1 MAEYTGGRIVPT
13 HGGVWDK
20 TRKYEELTIVLNEAT
35 GDSYIS
41 KRPVPAGTEIYEE
54 HYWVLYSQYNEQ
66 ITRAED
72 HLDDTARAI
81 RSEMNEQARTVNQR
95 MDQAEE
101 NVDERAAAA
110 EKVSNDNKATLE
122 ARMSVIEARQEANVK
137 ASTTPDADYAAE
149 LVDARVDDNSH
160 PHDSLGANVR
170 SIGKIRTQQDILSG
184 WGWIDNKIL
193 HYNGQLTTMGN
204 WSCVHM
210 IPVATGKVT
219 IEGKFAVMSGDE
231 RYNNIWCF
239 DRERNSLGGC
249 FRCEDAAHYYDNEEI
264 ELLEGTAYISVTT
277 GTVSKDKC
285 HVYLHP
291 DLRANYLLE
300 HVSTA
305 YEWLNGEIDITHD
318 INAGRVTLSIP
329 EMLTCFF
336 LDWNCGGNYKS
347 WPAIR
352 GPFTQEFEDTIKE
365 KWWCIYME
373 DWEFHLYVGEKW
385 YLNFKPGRYVICAF
399 YSMYVVYT
407 PVCTRGIYVNGV
419 CYGSPDKQADNAMKL
434 NRFLGQEARI
444 EYGEFAIDF
453 EAGTIQ
459 VLAPILMTMNT
470 RQYAQLLVQEEPTT
484 INEGVITETRP
495 MVIFGYDS
503 GKKELNF
510 YTTAMF
516 QELGENGFYIA
527 AYYTNQFWNAHINP
541 SIYVTING
549 ERRQIGELF
558 TEETRDNFIEAKYRK
573 RFDQQSVHVG
583 YLASG
588 GITIDQENQTIQV
601 TERGLIMGD
610 NLSYIWIS
618 RQEEPIP
625 ISYTIPLEST
635 GAIPMRILGY
645 DYGTGTI
652 NLYGNSD
659 FRALGANGYYLG
671 TFYQTALY
679 DNRLHPGVKITLDGV
694 EYRAGDLAFQGHMG
708 DHQTPIEKR
717 VDRNVRDYVAAKVN
731 EAEAEIKDEIN
742 SSIASKSADY
752 SHPLD
757 LFKTF
762 LKVGVIGDSLSVGY
776 MWNLET
782 ETAVSRM
789 LPFSW
794 PKYVG
799 RDAGVPWLNL
809 GTSGQSVLTWCSN
822 GTYGKVQME
831 AEGNKCQA
839 YIIGLGVNDSS
850 NSDRAAPLGSPADIV
865 DDPDAV
871 ATTYYGGY
879 ARIIQLLKRRNP
891 DCKIFCLTIPANN
904 ATQNPY
910 SNAVRYIAEEYYSTE
925 DNVYLVDLGED
936 YLSRYQ
942 GTNPIARDRNKIR
955 SHYSA
960 AGYKLIA
967 SLMEEAISARMLE
980 NQEDFVDVAY
990 IPYDVGDPTPNTM
1003 TI

>member
-1 MAEYTGGRIVPT
+1 MARYVGGRIVPT
-13 HGGVWDK
+13 HGGVWDGS
-20 TRKYEELTIVLNEAT
+20 RSYEELTIVLRDDT

-41 KRPVPAGTEIYEE
+41 KRPVPAGTAITEE
-54 HYWVLYSQYNEQ
+54 HYWVLYSVYNEQ
-66 ITRAED
+66 ITRAEQ
-72 HLDDTARAI
+72 HLDSTAAAI
-81 RSEMNEQARTVNQR
+81 RSEMNTQKQQVTQRMEQAETNVNQR
-95 MDQAEE
+95 AS
-101 NVDERAAAA
+101 AA
-110 EKVSNDNKATLE
+110 ENLSNQNRSAVE
-122 ARMSVIEARQEANVK
+122 SRMELIEARQEANVR
-137 ASTTPDADYAAE
+137 ASTDASADYAAE
-149 LVDARVDDNSH
+149 VVDARVDDNSH
-160 PHDSLGANVR
+160 TYDSLGANVR
-170 SIGKIRTQQDILSG
+170 AIGKIRTQQDILNG
-184 WGWIDNKIL
+184 WGWQDNKIV

-210 IPVATGKVT
+210 IPVTGDKVI
-219 IEGKFAVMSGDE
+219 IEGKFGMMSGDD
-231 RYNNIWCF
+231 RYHNIWCY
-239 DRERNSLGGC
+239 DRERVSLGGC
-249 FRCEDAAHYYDNEEI
+249 FRCEDNAQYFDNEEI
-264 ELLEGTAYISVTT
+264 ELLEGTAYISVST
-277 GTVSKDKC
+277 GTVNKDKC
-285 HVYLHP
+285 HLYIPP
-291 DLRANYLLE
+291 DIRGSYLLE

-305 YEWLNGEIDITHD
+305 YEWLNGEIHITHN
-318 INAGRVTLSIP
+318 IETGEISISIP
-329 EMLTCFF
+329 DDVNCFF
-336 LDWNCGGNYKS
+336 LDWNCGGSYK
-347 WPAIR
+347 AHNMLR
-352 GPFTQEFEDTIKE
+352 GPLTVEFEDTIKE
-365 KWWCIYME
+365 KWWCIYLE
-373 DWEFHLYVGEKW
+373 NDEFHLYVGERW
-385 YLNFKPGRYVICAF
+385 YHNFQPGRFMICAF
-399 YSMYVVYT
+399 YSKYVVYA
-407 PVCTRGIYVNGV
+407 PICSRGLYINGIS
-419 CYGSPDKQADNAMKL
+419 YGNAEEQAYKAMKL
-434 NRFLGQEARI
+434 NRFLGQEASI

-459 VLAPILMTMNT
+459 VVAPILMTMNT
-470 RQYAQLLVQEEPTT
+470 RQYAQLAVQEEPTI
-484 INEGVITETRP
+484 INDDVITETRP

-503 GKKELNF
+503 VKRELNF

-527 AYYTNQFWNAHINP
+527 SYYTNQFWNAHINP

-573 RFDQQSVHVG
+573 KFDQQNVHVG

-588 GITIDQENQTIQV
+588 GITIDEENQTIQV

-610 NLSYIWIS
+610 NLSYIWIP

-635 GAIPMRILGY
+635 GSIPMRILGY

-671 TFYQTALY
+671 TFYQTAIY
-679 DNRLHPGVKITLDGV
+679 DNRLHPGVKITLNGV
-694 EYRAGDLAFQGHMG
+694 DYRAGDLAFQGHMG
-708 DHQTPIEKR
+708 DHQTPIDKR
-717 VDRNVRDYVAAKVN
+717 VDRNIRDYVASKVN
-731 EAEAEIKDEIN
+731 EAEIEVTKDV
-742 SSIASKSADY
+742 ADKSAEY
-752 SHPLD
+752 SNPLD
-757 LFKTF
+757 LYKTF

-865 DDPDAV
+865 DDPDTV

-891 DCKIFCLTIPANN
+891 DCKIFCLTIPSNN

-910 SNAVRYIAEEYYSTE
+910 SDAVRYIAEEYYGTE
-925 DNVYLVDLGED
+925 DNVYLIDLGED

-942 GTNPIARDRNKIR
+942 GTSPIARDRNKIK

-960 AGYKLIA
+960 VGYKLIA

-990 IPYDVGDPTPNTM
+990 IPYDTGDPTPNTM

>member
-13 HGGVWDK
+13 HGGVWNK
-20 TRKYEELTIVLNEAT
+20 TREYEELTIVLNEAT

-101 NVDERAAAA
+101 NVDQRASAA
-110 EKVSNDNKATLE
+110 EALSNQNKATLE
-122 ARMSVIEARQEANVK
+122 QRMSVIEARQDANVR

-160 PHDSLGANVR
+160 THSSLGANVR
-170 SIGKIRTQQDILSG
+170 AIGKIRTQQDILNG
-184 WGWIDNKIL
+184 WGWQDNKII
-193 HYNGQLTTMGN
+193 YYDGRFASMGN

-210 IPVATGKVT
+210 IPVATSKVVV
-219 IEGKFAVMSGDE
+219 EGKFSVMSGDE

-249 FRCEDAAHYYDNEEI
+249 FRCVDASHYFDNEEI
-264 ELLEGTAYISVTT
+264 ELLEGTAYISVST
-277 GTVSKDKC
+277 GTVSKADC
-285 HVYLHP
+285 HIYLSP
-291 DLRANYLLE
+291 DVRANYLLE
-300 HVSTA
+300 HVATA
-305 YEWLNGEIDITHD
+305 CEWLNGEVHITHN
-318 INAGRVTLSIP
+318 IETGEVSLIIP
-329 EMLTCFF
+329 DEVNCFF
-336 LDWNCGGNYKS
+336 LDWNCGGSYTAQNML
-347 WPAIR
+347 R
-352 GPFTQEFEDTIKE
+352 GPVSVEFQETIKE
-365 KWWCIYME
+365 KWWCIYRE
-373 DWEFHLYVGEKW
+373 AGEFHIYVGEKW
-385 YLNFKPGRYVICAF
+385 YLNFVPGRFIVCAL
-399 YSMYVVYT
+399 YSKNVVYT
-407 PVCTRGIYVNGV
+407 PVCSRGIYINGIS
-419 CYGSPDKQADNAMKL
+419 YGNAEAQAYNAFKL
-434 NRFLGQEARI
+434 NRYLGQEARI

-459 VLAPILMTMNT
+459 VLAPMLLTMNT
-470 RQYAQLLVQEEPTT
+470 RQYAQIAAQEEPTA

-495 MVIFGYDS
+495 MVIFGYDLARH
-503 GKKELNF
+503 ELNF

-516 QELGENGFYIA
+516 QELGEKGFYIA
-527 AYYTNQFWNAHINP
+527 SYYTNQFWNAHINP
-541 SIYVTING
+541 SIYVTIDG
-549 ERRQIGELF
+549 VRRRIGELF
-558 TEETRDNFIEAKYRK
+558 TEQTRDTFIEAKYQRQI
-573 RFDQQSVHVG
+573 DLLSGQTG

-588 GITIDQENQTIQV
+588 ALSIDQENQTIQV
-601 TERGLIMGD
+601 TERCLFLGS
-610 NLSYIWIS
+610 NLSYLWIKT
-618 RQEEPIP
+618 QDEPIP
-625 ISYTIPLEST
+625 IVYTTPMES
-635 GAIPMRILGY
+635 GSVPMRILGY
-645 DYGTGTI
+645 DRGTDTI
-652 NLYGNSD
+652 NLYDNTS
-659 FRALGANGYYLG
+659 FRALGTNGYYLG

-679 DNRLHPGVKITLDGV
+679 DNRLHPGFKITLDGV

-717 VDRNVRDYVAAKVN
+717 VDRNVRDYVATKIN
-731 EAEAEIKDEIN
+731 EAETEIKEDIN
-742 SSIASKSADY
+742 SSIASKSAEY
-752 SHPLD
+752 AHPLD
-757 LFKTF
+757 LYKTF

-794 PKYVG
+794 PKYAG

-865 DDPDAV
+865 DDPDQV

-891 DCKIFCLTIPANN
+891 DCKIFCLTIPSNN
-904 ATQNPY
+904 AVSNPY
-910 SNAVRYIAEEYYSTE
+910 SDAVRYVAETYYSTE
-925 DNVYLVDLGED
+925 DNVYLVDLTTD
-936 YLSRYQ
+936 YLSRYA
-942 GTNPIARDRNKIR
+942 GTTPIGRDKNKIR

-980 NQEDFVDVAY
+980 DQEDFVNVAY
-990 IPYDVGDPTPNTM
+990 IPYDTGEPTENTM